1 MNPDRDSSSKWG
13 DGRLS
18 EEVMSVRTSGFLDTA
33 LVTALGLWLTRARG
47 VRAVNAP
54 LLDVQI
60 PL

>member
-18 EEVMSVRTSGFLDTA
+18 EEGDVSENLRITA